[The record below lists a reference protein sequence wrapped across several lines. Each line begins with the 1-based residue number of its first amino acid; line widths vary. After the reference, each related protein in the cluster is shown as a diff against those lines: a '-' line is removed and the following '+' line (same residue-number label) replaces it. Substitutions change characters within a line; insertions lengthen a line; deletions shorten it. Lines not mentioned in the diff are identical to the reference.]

1 MIFSRH
7 RQAKP
12 TMPSRPQT
20 ITWRTPDGEYYNIS
34 NEALKAEH
42 TLIAGTT
49 GCGKTTF
56 LRSIFQAALVQYSP
70 ADAKFILID
79 PKMFELTEYKDLP
92 HTIRYTD
99 SKQGAAEALELASA
113 MLDER
118 AMELKRSRGKHYDGA
133 AVYVVIDELNDLLI
147 SEYGARIKRAMEH
160 LITLGRALNIHL
172 IACTQNP
179 NAKTIPANIVDCYT
193 CRYGLKCMRDV
204 QSRQIVGIGGCELLP
219 KHGQTIAAI
228 NGEIARY
235 KLPYVTESEITPLLE
250 YWMSSRC
257 RA

>member
-1 MIFSRH
+1 MLFEKRK
-7 RQAKP
+7 AWK
-12 TMPSRPQT
+12 TPQ
-20 ITWRTPDGEYYNIS
+20 GNYYTIS

-56 LRSIFQAALVQYSP
+56 LRSIMQAALVQYSP
-70 ADAKFILID
+70 AAAKFILID
-79 PKMFELTEYKDLP
+79 PKRFEIMEYEDLP

-99 SKQGAAEALELASA
+99 TKEGAAQALELAGA
-113 MLDER
+113 ILDER
-118 AMELKRSRGKHYDGA
+118 AAELKRSRKKQYSGA
-133 AVYVVIDELNDLLI
+133 ALYVIIDELNDLLI
-147 SEYGARIKRAMEH
+147 SEYGLRIKRAMEH
-160 LITLGRALNIHL
+160 IITLGRALNVHL

-193 CRYGLKCMRDV
+193 CRFGLKCLRGV

-219 KHGQTIAAI
+219 KHGKTIAII
-228 NGEIARY
+228 NGEVGTHSV
-235 KLPYVTESEITPLLE
+235 PYVTEAEITPLLN
-250 YWMSSRC
+250 YWKSGAC